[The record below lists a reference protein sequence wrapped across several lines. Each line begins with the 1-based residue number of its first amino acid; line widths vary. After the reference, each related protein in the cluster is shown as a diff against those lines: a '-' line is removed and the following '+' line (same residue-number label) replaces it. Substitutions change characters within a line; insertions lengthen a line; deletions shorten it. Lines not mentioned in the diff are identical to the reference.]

1 MKLILVT
8 TIPMTLELFLQGQ
21 ISYLKEDGFDVAA
34 VSSPGPAL
42 EQVGQRDNIE
52 VHAIPMSRGIAPF
65 RDARALYRLWK
76 LFRRLR
82 PAIVHASTGKAGP
95 LAIIAATL
103 AGVPVRVY
111 SLRGFMIDR
120 GRAGGRAILRAMEWL
135 TCRCAHRVIAV
146 SRSLAELVI
155 TERLCRPEKLV
166 VFAHGSSNGVDA
178 KGRFNPE
185 RLTVLALQ
193 EFQAAWRIPEGA
205 TVISFIGRLV
215 AGKGIAELARAW
227 QSIRTV
233 HETAYL
239 VIAGT
244 PEEHDPV
251 DRSVLQSLSADE
263 RVIMVD
269 SVPYTKMPALYAV
282 SDLIVLPTYSE
293 GLPNVALEA
302 AAMAKPVVATRVT
315 GCVDVVEDG
324 VTGTLV
330 APRDSEALEE
340 AMARY
345 LNNPSLRKR
354 HGMAARELVLAKFA
368 PEPIWESLRIE
379 YLRLLS
385 ERGLITLNQEG
396 PERSSVLTAQGKP

>member
-1 MKLILVT
+1 
-8 TIPMTLELFLQGQ
+8 MTLELFLQGQ
-21 ISYLKEDGFDVAA
+21 ISYFKENGFDVVA

-42 EQVGQRDNIE
+42 ERVAQRDNIE
-52 VHAIPMSRGIAPF
+52 VYAIPMSRGIAPL
-65 RDARALYRLWK
+65 RDARALYELRK

-82 PAIVHASTGKAGP
+82 PSIVHASTGKAGP
-95 LAIIAATL
+95 LAILAATL

-120 GRAGGRAILRAMEWL
+120 ARAGGQTILRFMEWL

-155 TERLCRPEKLV
+155 RERLCQPEKLV

-185 RLTVLALQ
+185 RLTGLAVQ
-193 EFQAAWRIPEGA
+193 EFRAAWRIPERA

-215 AGKGIAELARAW
+215 AGKGIAELAHAW
-227 QSIRTV
+227 QSIRAE

-251 DRSVLQSLSADE
+251 DRSVLQCLSADE
-263 RVIMVD
+263 RVTMID
-269 SVPYTKMPALYAV
+269 SVPHTQMPALYGA

-330 APRDSEALEE
+330 SVRDSEALEK
-340 AMARY
+340 AIALY
-345 LNNPSLRKR
+345 LDDSSLQKR
-354 HGMAARELVLAKFA
+354 HGKAARELVLAKFA
-368 PEPIWESLRIE
+368 PEPIWEALRIE

-385 ERGLITLNQEG
+385 ERGLIILNQESR
-396 PERSSVLTAQGKP
+396 ERGSAVAAQGKP